1 LIGGKLR
8 QGRLTGAYHN
18 DCRRG
23 AGNADPGDNTG
34 LARGSTG
41 LHVSVTK
48 SPALGEIEWQKLSSF
63 TKIEKRRS
71 IRQFFGSHSA
81 RKENSRSEE
90 IRHHYGRGRS
100 SHRAERDSLVATLY
114 FDSADA
120 LKAGLASAEDK
131 AAAGDLANFADG
143 GAELYFFD
151 TKEV

>member
-1 LIGGKLR
+1 MAKVVVLYKK
-8 QGRLTGAYHN
+8 
-18 DCRRG
+18 C
-23 AGNADPGDNTG
+23 
-34 LARGSTG
+34 
-41 LHVSVTK
+41 
-48 SPALGEIEWQKLSSF
+48 
-63 TKIEKRRS
+63 RS
-71 IRQFFGSHSA
+71 IRQALFFGSHSA

-143 GAELYFFD
+143 GAELYFFY